1 MQPVQVVTGC
11 FSPDNELEVDG
22 VKRPVQSFSEME
34 GFLLQLVQDMQVD
47 KCMQMEDFISP
58 HAVEQGDWNTLKIPE
73 RDGIMVNI
81 SEMYVLLVHTNSDT
95 V

>member
-1 MQPVQVVTGC
+1 MQPVQVVRGC

-22 VKRPVQSFSEME
+22 VKRSVQSFSEME

-58 HAVEQGDWNTLKIPE
+58 HAVEQGD
-73 RDGIMVNI
+73 
-81 SEMYVLLVHTNSDT
+81 
-95 V
+95 